1 VSKRYPDK
9 KRSAAKGGT
18 SRGSSK
24 SLLQYFRRQRAT
36 LEIMRAARANR
47 GKAAKR
53 KPAKHIKTKGR
64 LVSLM
69 SAHGQLIIGLSL
81 VAVVFLC
88 FANALR
94 NEFVFDDIYLVSV
107 NKQIHTLNLPL
118 LLSSYRPLR
127 DISYA
132 IDFSLWGENPFGF
145 HLTNI
150 LIHAANVLLVFGL
163 IQRLT
168 KDLVSATLTALI
180 FAVHPLQTEA
190 VTYISGRRD
199 VLFTLFYI
207 LAFQSYLTYYRSRWS
222 VKAVACFLLFLLL
235 WLLSLLSKEMAV
247 SLPILIF
254 VWHFCDAWDV
264 GTESFGRNVL
274 QTLKRTLNR
283 DKWFW
288 MLLSLA
294 GIAFTA
300 YWVLIKKASHRV
312 GFGAFEY
319 WGGSFY
325 LNMLTVTRV
334 HAWYLKQLVY
344 PTPIAQYL
352 GAFEISESLFDW
364 RFLVSV
370 VVVGVVLV
378 YGFLLLKRDR
388 LMAFAIFSYF
398 AFLLPVSQLIPHH
411 ELLADHYLYLPMMS
425 FGLFVSLLV
434 KRIGSSGVISL
445 KALYFLAGVAVIILA
460 VMTIIQNRTW
470 KDERTLWSSNY
481 KAVPNSPRAA
491 LNLGNTYQYT
501 EPQKAEE
508 LFKRALAL
516 KPTPAIERTLYDR
529 LVVILINERKSDE
542 AEFYVAQVLK
552 ESPRDFFGNLWLSQI
567 YMLRKDCDK
576 ARSYLS
582 FAQTVAGNPRE
593 VQLSE
598 TATRQLEQ
606 QCGK

>member
-1 VSKRYPDK
+1 
-9 KRSAAKGGT
+9 
-18 SRGSSK
+18 
-24 SLLQYFRRQRAT
+24 
-36 LEIMRAARANR
+36 MRAPRANR
-47 GKAAKR
+47 GKAARR
-53 KPAKHIKTKGR
+53 KPTKQLKTKDQ
-64 LVSLM
+64 LASLM
-69 SAHGQLIIGLSL
+69 SSHGQLIVGLSL

-88 FANALR
+88 FANTLR

-107 NKQIHTLNLPL
+107 NNQIRSLNLPL
-118 LLSSYRPLR
+118 LLSSYRPTR

-132 IDFSLWGENPFGF
+132 IDFALWGENPFGF
-145 HLTNI
+145 HLTSI
-150 LIHAANVLLVFGL
+150 LIHAANVLLVFAL
-163 IQRLT
+163 VRRLT
-168 KDLVSATLTALI
+168 KDLVSATLAALI
-180 FAVHPLQTEA
+180 FAVHPIQTDA

-199 VLFTLFYI
+199 VLFTFFYL
-207 LAFQSYLTYYRSRWS
+207 LAFLSYLTYYRNRWS
-222 VKAVACFLLFLLL
+222 AKAVVYFILFLLL
-235 WLLSLLSKEMAV
+235 WVLSLLSKEMAV

-254 VWHFCDAWDV
+254 VWHFCDAWDEGAGSV
-264 GTESFGRNVL
+264 WRGL
-274 QTLKRTLNR
+274 WQTTKRTFNR
-283 DKWFW
+283 EKWFW
-288 MLLSLA
+288 VLLALA

-300 YWVLIKKASHRV
+300 YWVLIKSASRRV
-312 GFGAFEY
+312 GVGTFEY

-325 LNMLTVTRV
+325 LNMLTVIRV

-364 RFLVSV
+364 RFLVSL
-370 VVVGVVLV
+370 VVVGGVLC
-378 YGFLLLKRDR
+378 YGFLQLNRDK

-411 ELLADHYLYLPMMS
+411 ELLADHYLYLSMMS
-425 FGLFVSLLV
+425 FGLFVSLLI
-434 KRIGSSGVISL
+434 KRIGSSGVISP
-445 KALYFLAGVAVIILA
+445 KALYFLTGVAVIILA

-470 KDERTLWSSNY
+470 KDEQTLWSSNY

-516 KPTPAIERTLYDR
+516 KPTPAIERTVYDR
-529 LVVILINERKSDE
+529 LVVILINEGKSEE
-542 AEFYVAQVLK
+542 AEFYVAEVLK
-552 ESPRDFFGNLWLSQI
+552 KSPKDFFGNLWLSQI

-576 ARSYLS
+576 ARAYLS

-598 TATRQLEQ
+598 QANRQLEQ